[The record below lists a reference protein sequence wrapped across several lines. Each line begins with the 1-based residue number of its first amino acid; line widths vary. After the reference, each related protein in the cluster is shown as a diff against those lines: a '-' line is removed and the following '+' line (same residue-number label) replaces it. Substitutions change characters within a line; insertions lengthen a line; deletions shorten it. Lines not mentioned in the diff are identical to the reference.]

1 MSTIYYAVFH
11 CMANNCANMLVGSAG
26 AASRSEAA
34 WIQVYRAL
42 NHGSAKRRCQN
53 TKLMNKFPPEIQ
65 DLASLFVDLQIDR
78 HNADYAPDS
87 ASGIFSKSDVQ
98 VYASIAETII
108 NNFSSAS
115 VKDRRAFAVYV
126 LFDRRE

>member
-11 CMANNCANMLVGSAG
+11 CMANNCANMLVGSSAP
-26 AASRSEAA
+26 SRSEPA

-42 NHGSAKRRCQN
+42 NHGSAKQRCQN
-53 TKLMNKFPPEIQ
+53 KTLMKRFPQQIQ

-78 HNADYAPDS
+78 HNADYAPDN
-87 ASGIFSKSDVQ
+87 AGGIFFKSDIQ

-108 NNFSSAS
+108 NRFSSAS

-126 LFDRRE
+126 LFDRRY

>member
-11 CMANNCANMLVGSAG
+11 CMANNCANMLVGTSAS
-26 AASRSEAA
+26 SRSEPA

-42 NHGSAKRRCQN
+42 NHGSAKQRCQN
-53 TKLMNKFPPEIQ
+53 KTLMKRFPQQIQ

-87 ASGIFSKSDVQ
+87 AGGIFFKSDIQ

-108 NNFSSAS
+108 DGFSSAS
-115 VKDRRAFAVYV
+115 ARDRRAFAVYV
-126 LFDRRE
+126 LFDRRY